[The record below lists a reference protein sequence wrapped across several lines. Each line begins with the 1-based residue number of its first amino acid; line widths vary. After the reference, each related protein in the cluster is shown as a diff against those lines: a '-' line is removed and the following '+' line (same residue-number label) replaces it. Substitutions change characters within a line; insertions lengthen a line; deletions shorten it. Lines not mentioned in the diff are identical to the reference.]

1 MAEKLDIDK
10 IEVVDEIIITKE
22 PVKDTKTEQLPVM
35 HEELII
41 EMRPIAHDSSASLY
55 HNNSIKQE
63 KNILKPV
70 ENKTNIRI
78 YLKREEIEVSRTPYV
93 KEKIVVK
100 KNL

>member
-22 PVKDTKTEQLPVM
+22 PVKDTKTEQVPVM

-55 HNNSIKQE
+55 IIIQ
-63 KNILKPV
+63 
-70 ENKTNIRI
+70 
-78 YLKREEIEVSRTPYV
+78 
-93 KEKIVVK
+93 
-100 KNL
+100 

>member
-22 PVKDTKTEQLPVM
+22 PVKDTKTEQVPVM

-55 HNNSIKQE
+55 
-63 KNILKPV
+63 
-70 ENKTNIRI
+70 T
-78 YLKREEIEVSRTPYV
+78 
-93 KEKIVVK
+93 
-100 KNL
+100 